1 MALERPLHQVHDRA
15 IIEQIKDRIKIVL
28 NAGDVY
34 PEDITLHKGLIT
46 VRKSFTMGGSALK
59 WEGRVNAAL
68 TKAGVTFEIV
78 EVKEKYV
85 AFRGGDKVRQ
95 GSHWAATFLVI
106 DWGAN

>member
-1 MALERPLHQVHDRA
+1 MK
-15 IIEQIKDRIKIVL
+15 IKDRIKIVL

-46 VRKSFTMGGSALK
+46 VRKSFFYTMGGSALK

-85 AFRGGDKVRQ
+85 AFRGGDTVRQ